1 MFPANDTSMASNTA
15 LVAESAPFGT
25 LAILDALGLHRE
37 MHYFHLLLARLE
49 VSAEIGGRSFEK
61 LESDIRLDI

>member
-1 MFPANDTSMASNTA
+1 MFRANDTSMASNIA
-15 LVAESAPFGT
+15 LIAESAPFST
-25 LAILDALGLHRE
+25 LAILDALELHRE
-37 MHYFHLLLARLE
+37 MLCLNLLLARLE